1 MIAFVLSG
9 GGSLGPAIEMGAD
22 TIYVLSCGFPCPPSA
37 NHRSPRSVLPFLS
50 GYAVELRLLVGF
62 AARYGVGRIGDVDL
76 GARSHRNR
84 PLRELATTSFEIL
97 NGAAALLEREGRTQ
111 DLQLAKQLHQPDAVP
126 GKEIDI
132 RWLPALDP
140 TEDVLSVLSSSQVPV
155 PA

>member
-22 TIYVLSCGFPCPPSA
+22 TI
-37 NHRSPRSVLPFLS
+37 
-50 GYAVELRLLVGF
+50 
-62 AARYGVGRIGDVDL
+62 GDVDL

-84 PLRELATTSFEIL
+84 Y
-97 NGAAALLEREGRTQ
+97 
-111 DLQLAKQLHQPDAVP
+111 
-126 GKEIDI
+126 I

-155 PA
+155 PT